1 MKKTAEDNKSKRL
14 SRPYLLVLAAFSAA
28 TFLVRYIGLKIPVV
42 GTEVANIDPREIFV
56 IGFFGGVSSLALATA
71 VAHMVAGL
79 AIGFLYKPVYNRW
92 QMPKLLLGWAGLMA
106 AYYFIFLIPTFL
118 ITALLTYPGGLS
130 DIFGADPGFLQ
141 AYINISLQ

>member
-42 GTEVANIDPREIFV
+42 GTEVANIDPREVFVTLGSAFTGPVGGIV
-56 IGFFGGVSSLALATA
+56 IGFFGGVSSLALATV

-79 AIGFLYKPVYNRW
+79 VIGFLYKPVYNRW
-92 QMPKLLLGWAGLMA
+92 QMPKLLL
-106 AYYFIFLIPTFL
+106 IV
-118 ITALLTYPGGLS
+118 LS
-130 DIFGADPGFLQ
+130 VLRTKVA
-141 AYINISLQ
+141 